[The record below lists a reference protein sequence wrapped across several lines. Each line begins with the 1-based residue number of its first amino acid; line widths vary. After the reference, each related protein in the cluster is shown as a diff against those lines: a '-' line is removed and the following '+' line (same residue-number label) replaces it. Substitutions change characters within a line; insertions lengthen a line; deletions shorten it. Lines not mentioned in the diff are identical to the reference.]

1 MNIENAPWLFAPA
14 LVYTFAIV
22 ALILLEIANKSL
34 IPQKWK
40 NRAVFLGMMPLFV
53 MLLIAI
59 LSMAAEMLYLFPDYA
74 TLQQGFK
81 QLFDVAYGYN
91 SNLLLMIPMGL
102 IYYIVLSVSK
112 SKNVQIRHNSSPA
125 NSKAGPNSTDDQT
138 QAKLKREWEEDE
150 QISSRLAS
158 DEAEG
163 IFT

>member
-14 LVYTFAIV
+14 LVYAFGIV
-22 ALILLEIANKSL
+22 ALILLEIANKTL

-40 NRAVFLGMMPLFV
+40 NRAVFLGMAPLIIV
-53 MLLIAI
+53 LLIAI
-59 LSMAAEMLYLFPDYA
+59 LSMAAEMLYLFPDYEP
-74 TLQQGFK
+74 LQQGFK
-81 QLFDVAYGYN
+81 QSFDVAYGYN
-91 SNLLLMIPMGL
+91 SNLLIMIPMGV
-102 IYYIVLSVSK
+102 IYFIVLSVSQ
-112 SKNVQIRHNSSPA
+112 SKTLQIRHNGDSS
-125 NSKAGPNSTDDQT
+125 NSKAGLNSTDNQG

>member
-14 LVYTFAIV
+14 LVYAFGIV
-22 ALILLEIANKSL
+22 VLTLLEIANKSL

-40 NRAVFLGMMPLFV
+40 NRAVFLGMMPLV
-53 MLLIAI
+53 IVLLIAI

-74 TLQQGFK
+74 TLQHGFK

-91 SNLLLMIPMGL
+91 SNLLIMIPMGV
-102 IYYIVLSVSK
+102 IYFIVVSVSQ
-112 SKNVQIRHNSSPA
+112 SKTVQIRHNSSPA
-125 NSKAGPNSTDDQT
+125 NNKTGPNSSDDQR

-150 QISSRLAS
+150 EISSRLAS

>member
-1 MNIENAPWLFAPA
+1 MNIENVPWLFAPA
-14 LVYTFAIV
+14 LFYAFAIV
-22 ALILLEIANKSL
+22 ALTLLEIAKKSL

-40 NRAVFLGMMPLFV
+40 NRAVFLGMMPLFII
-53 MLLIAI
+53 LLIAI
-59 LSMAAEMLYLFPDYA
+59 LSLAAEMLYLFPDYA
-74 TLQQGFK
+74 KLQHGFK

-91 SNLLLMIPMGL
+91 SNLLIMIPMGL
-102 IYYIVLSVSK
+102 IYFIVLSVSK
-112 SKNVQIRHNSSPA
+112 SKNVQIRQNSSPA
-125 NSKAGPNSTDDQT
+125 NSKAGSSSTDNQT

>member
-14 LVYTFAIV
+14 LVYVFGIV
-22 ALILLEIANKSL
+22 ALTLLEIANKSL
-34 IPQKWK
+34 IPEKWK
-40 NRAVFLGMMPLFV
+40 HQAVFLGMMPLFI

-81 QLFDVAYGYN
+81 QLIHTAYGYKN
-91 SNLLLMIPMGL
+91 NLLLMIPVGVFYFM
-102 IYYIVLSVSK
+102 VLSVSQ
-112 SKNVQIRHNSSPA
+112 SKNVQIRHKDNPD
-125 NSKAGPNSTDDQT
+125 NSKTGPNSTDDQR
-138 QAKLKREWEEDE
+138 QAKLKSEWEEDE
-150 QISSRLAS
+150 EISSRLAS